1 MFQSSSQQIS
11 FLCSY
16 WCFSVPQ
23 FQSWNRLFSSFN
35 HQHLYRTNGVR
46 CRVFKCTKHPN
57 VSPCSSLMYLH
68 RTMVKT
74 NAPKPAKQTHARS
87 PTWDLIDMSFPRR
100 RPQRGKSD
108 TIQLWIP
115 HMYNRCGHFSPLFF
129 SILAKLGGR
138 KRARHGCL
146 RWELLSLRR
155 GKKNKKMKALDSVG
169 DVSAYWWQTPLRPP
183 VFNCRWLWTLPI
195 VKGTPPHAPPL

>member
-1 MFQSSSQQIS
+1 MFPSSSQQIS

-23 FQSWNRLFSSFN
+23 FQSSNRLFSSFN

-108 TIQLWIP
+108 TIQLWIA
-115 HMYNRCGHFSPLFF
+115 HMYNRCGHFPPPFF
-129 SILAKLGGR
+129 FFHLSKAGR
-138 KRARHGCL
+138 QEEGSSRVSEVRAS
-146 RWELLSLRR
+146 LSGARR
-155 GKKNKKMKALDSVG
+155 KKIK
-169 DVSAYWWQTPLRPP
+169 
-183 VFNCRWLWTLPI
+183 
-195 VKGTPPHAPPL
+195 